1 MKRFTIETIR
11 SFNPCYDPSK
21 YLPEDWSGTV
31 IDLLDRK
38 DIPFQDR
45 LWVICRND
53 FLSDKLMRLF
63 AVWCARQVQH
73 LTNDERSARAIDTAE
88 AFAHGNATQEDLAAA
103 WAAAR
108 DAAWDAAWAVARD
121 AAWAVARDAAWAV
134 ARDAAWAAAWD
145 AAWAVAR
152 AAARDAA
159 WAVARDAAWAA
170 ARDAAWAAADAAWAV
185 ARAAARDA
193 AWAVAR
199 AAADAAWD
207 AQHAKLR
214 EMILI
219 GVETGDVV
227 LEEVRG

>member
-108 DAAWDAAWAVARD
+108 DAAWDAAWAVAR
-121 AAWAVARDAAWAV
+121 
-134 ARDAAWAAAWD
+134 
-145 AAWAVAR
+145 